1 MAAQSGI
8 EAIDNDQNVMRK
20 HAVFFDRNN
29 DGVIYPGKLTKILK
43 LFMRVLNLECI
54 IGLRAIGGSF
64 LLSVGGAIFI
74 NVALSGMT
82 RPGKRFPNLLFPIEI
97 QNITLAKHGS
107 DSDTY
112 DTSGRFV
119 PSKFE
124 EIFSKYARTNPDY
137 LTKDELNEFIKG
149 NRDRKDYFG
158 QIVALVEWNVLY
170 SLSKDKDG
178 LLQKETI
185 RGVYDGSLF
194 VKLEEKNSLSKKK
207 HIANTESS

>member
-29 DGVIYPGKLTKILK
+29 DGVIYPWETYQ
-43 LFMRVLNLECI
+43 
-54 IGLRAIGGSF
+54 GLRAIGGSF
-64 LLSVGGAIFI
+64 LLSIGGAIFI

-149 NRDRKDYFG
+149 NRDLKDYFG
-158 QIVALVEWNVLY
+158 QIVALLEWNVLY

-194 VKLEEKNSLSKKK
+194 VKLEEKHSLSKKK
-207 HIANTESS
+207 DIANTESS

>member
-8 EAIDNDQNVMRK
+8 EAIDNDQNVMRL
-20 HAVFFDRNN
+20 HAAFFDRNN
-29 DGVIYPGKLTKILK
+29 DGVVYPWETYQG
-43 LFMRVLNLECI
+43 M
-54 IGLRAIGGSF
+54 RAIGGGF
-64 LLSVGGAIFI
+64 LLSIASALFI
-74 NVALSGMT
+74 NIGFSRLT
-82 RPGKRFPNLLFPIEI
+82 RPGKWFPNLLFPLELE
-97 QNITLAKHGS
+97 NITLAKHGS

-119 PSKFE
+119 SSKFE

-149 NRDRKDYFG
+149 NHEPKDNFG
-158 QIVALVEWNVLY
+158 RIAGFVEWNTLY
-170 SLSKDKDG
+170 ILGKDKDG

-185 RGVYDGSLF
+185 RGVFDGSLF
-194 VKLEEKNSLSKKK
+194 VKLEEKNNLSKKK